1 MESISLNELRNYI
14 INLCKS
20 TFINKKK
27 LLVDGEIIE
36 FWFSDYFY
44 DIKSIPKLAGT
55 PSGTRPITL
64 PATLKCADK
73 EGKVLECDSKN
84 KEINNILNS
93 IYDTNRLSYYLNSNN
108 ALLDRR
114 VWFHFISNKYKYLLD
129 GQNFLKL
136 IDNDYILHNY
146 FCGITAIIYIDHYI
160 VNFNPNY
167 PTLSPY
173 PNGAYILC
181 DNSDLYE
188 IIHEY
193 IRTVLDHSHKAINDN
208 GDDNNNDNNYDGEEL
223 A

>member
-1 MESISLNELRNYI
+1 MDLISLNELRNYI

-20 TFINKKK
+20 YTFS
-27 LLVDGEIIE
+27 LLLSVDGEIIE
-36 FWFSDYFY
+36 FWFRKYFSY
-44 DIKSIPKLAGT
+44 P
-55 PSGTRPITL
+55 
-64 PATLKCADK
+64 
-73 EGKVLECDSKN
+73 EGIVLQCDSKN